1 MICKYTMSANASHT
15 EKELDL
21 SNAGRGVWLVK
32 VPKYIANKWEKAPGN
47 IEVGKLKI
55 TKSPGQKAEVSL
67 KLSEAVL
74 ALKEP
79 GEEEIPKQHR
89 LDVTTV
95 TKQMLGVFSHVTRK
109 SLKLIPSIYHLK
121 LHLQIVHRS
130 AASNNS
136 DSIVPE
142 TEKLYMEGRIVQK
155 LECRPY
161 ADNCYMKLKLQ
172 SIKRASVPQ
181 RSVQQLDRVVQN
193 FKPVSDHKHNIEYAE
208 KKKAEGKK
216 MRDDKDAVLDML
228 FAAFEKHQYYN
239 IRDLVKITRQPIVYL
254 KEILNEVCNYNLKN
268 PHRNMWE
275 LKPEYRH
282 YKDDDKASENAQKKD
297 DSDDD

>member
-1 MICKYTMSANASHT
+1 MSANTSHT

-55 TKSPGQKAEVSL
+55 TKNPGQKAEVSL

-74 ALKEP
+74 ALKESR
-79 GEEEIPKQHR
+79 EEEIPKQHR

-95 TKQMLGVFSHVTRK
+95 TRQMLGVFSHVT
-109 SLKLIPSIYHLK
+109 
-121 LHLQIVHRS
+121 Q
-130 AASNNS
+130 
-136 DSIVPE
+136 
-142 TEKLYMEGRIVQK
+142 TEKLFMEGRIVQK

-161 ADNCYMKLKLQ
+161 ADNCYMKLKLE

-181 RSVQQLDRVVQN
+181 RQVQQLDRVVQN

-216 MRDDKDAVLDML
+216 MRDDRNAVQDML

-282 YKDDDKASENAQKKD
+282 YKEEEKSTESTSKRGNESEDD
-297 DSDDD
+297 

>member
-1 MICKYTMSANASHT
+1 MRALYPHRMERRDRIFLQSKIMSTNTPHV

-55 TKSPGQKAEVSL
+55 TKNPGQKAEVSL
-67 KLSEAVL
+67 RLSEAVL
-74 ALKEP
+74 ALKEA

-95 TKQMLGVFSHVTRK
+95 TKQMLGVFSHVT
-109 SLKLIPSIYHLK
+109 PS
-121 LHLQIVHRS
+121 S
-130 AASNNS
+130 SS

-181 RSVQQLDRVVQN
+181 RQVQQLDRVVQN

-282 YKDDDKASENAQKKD
+282 YKEEEKSEGQKKAD
-297 DSDDD
+297 ESDDD